1 MTELHNYYEL
11 VGNKHTNKKNTNIY
25 LYIYYVY
32 IIRIYVIVI
41 VIIWNSSVQFHHDF
55 THRIPGPL
63 ARDGHW
69 RNTFELLEQGRVCRI
84 DTPQATRSWA
94 VNACKEALQTSADA
108 TG

>member
-1 MTELHNYYEL
+1 M
-11 VGNKHTNKKNTNIY
+11 
-25 LYIYYVY
+25 YIY
-32 IIRIYVIVI
+32 IYHRHHHHL
-41 VIIWNSSVQFHHDF
+41 NFECSVSHDF

-94 VNACKEALQTSADA
+94 VNACKEARRQRNWLGNWLGS
-108 TG
+108 GC

>member
-1 MTELHNYYEL
+1 M
-11 VGNKHTNKKNTNIY
+11 
-25 LYIYYVY
+25 YIY
-32 IIRIYVIVI
+32 IYHRHHHL
-41 VIIWNSSVQFHHDF
+41 NFECSVSHDF

-94 VNACKEALQTSADA
+94 VNACKEARRQRNWLGNWLGS
-108 TG
+108 GC